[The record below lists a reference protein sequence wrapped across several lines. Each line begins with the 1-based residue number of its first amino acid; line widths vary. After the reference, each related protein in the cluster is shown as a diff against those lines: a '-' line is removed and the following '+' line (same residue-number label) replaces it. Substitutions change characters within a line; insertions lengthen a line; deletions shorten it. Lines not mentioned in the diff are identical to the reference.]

1 MFLLVLPGYYA
12 RCLMIQQHGTWII
25 YNSYQVLYCTVVLLL
40 AWLVALFYRFRSRL
54 DLAVFFSHPM
64 TIYT

>member
-1 MFLLVLPGYYA
+1 
-12 RCLMIQQHGTWII
+12 MIQQHGTWII